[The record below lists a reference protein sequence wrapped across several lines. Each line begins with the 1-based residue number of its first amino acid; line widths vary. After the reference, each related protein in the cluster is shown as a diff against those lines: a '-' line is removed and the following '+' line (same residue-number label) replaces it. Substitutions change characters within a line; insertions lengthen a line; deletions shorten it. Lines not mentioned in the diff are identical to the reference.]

1 MRTARL
7 RSAPCDRVDRQTS
20 AHLNFDDVTNARC
33 AAYETA
39 TAGAQRA
46 PAGRLRRCL
55 PVVVC
60 ALTFILSLAITPL
73 LSAQWRRSGIP
84 WHNSI
89 FASAAIGVVL
99 VGGMLV
105 NQLYGNQSIATTSG
119 LVIANFSNKSNA
131 QATDNG
137 VMRAQ
142 LAVRDMV
149 AARSAAA
156 IDESLQAFRANV
168 TDADAQTE
176 AAAKRATRPH
186 IIELYQGTKI
196 LLDGYLA
203 LGSELATA
211 QKAVIDAV
219 LAARQANDA
228 WNKALAPLLGSPAGA
243 DMQGSPGFEA
253 NLREAGSAFNG
264 ARAAAW
270 RFAVTSEPEQRA
282 LTAQEMALATD
293 ALKRARALATEK
305 QVRAGVDGLV
315 AAADR
320 FKNLTEDAVK
330 TEEAKR
336 RVLTEQVLPAAKE
349 IGVRLTKAVAFANE
363 YALSRR
369 DELLANLTW
378 VGNVAIMVGMLV
390 VLMLIGSALFSVLS
404 IARPIR
410 RIGEVLL
417 ELANGNKAVEIP
429 YTERGDEVGDNA
441 RAARTFKDNL
451 IRIEQMEAEQKD
463 LQAAAAAQRKAEMI
477 KLADAFQ
484 AAVGG
489 IVNTVSSASSQL
501 EAAAGTLSGTAEE
514 TQQLSGMVASA
525 SEEASANV
533 GAVAS
538 AAEEMSASVT
548 EISRQVHDSS
558 RIAGDAVKQA
568 ERTDVR
574 INELLQAAG
583 RIGDVV
589 KLITAIAEQTNLLAL
604 NATIEAARAGE
615 SGRGFAVVA
624 SEVKALAAQT
634 AKATDEISAQITGMQ
649 AATQDSVSAIKEIGA
664 TITHIADIATTIAA
678 TVEEQGA
685 ATAEIARNVSE
696 AAKGTAEVAEKIT
709 QVNRG
714 ANATGSASTQV
725 LASARLL
732 SKESS
737 NLKTE
742 VENFLNTVRAA

>member
-1 MRTARL
+1 
-7 RSAPCDRVDRQTS
+7 
-20 AHLNFDDVTNARC
+20 
-33 AAYETA
+33 
-39 TAGAQRA
+39 
-46 PAGRLRRCL
+46 
-55 PVVVC
+55 
-60 ALTFILSLAITPL
+60 
-73 LSAQWRRSGIP
+73 
-84 WHNSI
+84 
-89 FASAAIGVVL
+89 
-99 VGGMLV
+99 
-105 NQLYGNQSIATTSG
+105 
-119 LVIANFSNKSNA
+119 
-131 QATDNG
+131 
-137 VMRAQ
+137 
-142 LAVRDMV
+142 
-149 AARSAAA
+149 
-156 IDESLQAFRANV
+156 
-168 TDADAQTE
+168 
-176 AAAKRATRPH
+176 
-186 IIELYQGTKI
+186 
-196 LLDGYLA
+196 
-203 LGSELATA
+203 
-211 QKAVIDAV
+211 
-219 LAARQANDA
+219 
-228 WNKALAPLLGSPAGA
+228 
-243 DMQGSPGFEA
+243 
-253 NLREAGSAFNG
+253 
-264 ARAAAW
+264 
-270 RFAVTSEPEQRA
+270 
-282 LTAQEMALATD
+282 
-293 ALKRARALATEK
+293 
-305 QVRAGVDGLV
+305 
-315 AAADR
+315 
-320 FKNLTEDAVK
+320 
-330 TEEAKR
+330 
-336 RVLTEQVLPAAKE
+336 
-349 IGVRLTKAVAFANE
+349 
-363 YALSRR
+363 
-369 DELLANLTW
+369 
-378 VGNVAIMVGMLV
+378 
-390 VLMLIGSALFSVLS
+390 MLIGSALFSVLS

-417 ELANGNKAVEIP
+417 ELANGNKAVKIP

-463 LQAAAAAQRKAEMI
+463 LQAAAAAQRKVEMI

-714 ANATGSASTQV
+714 ASATGSASTQV